1 MPSQISPMLAV
12 TDGSAAIAFYKAGF
26 GAEVLWQPGTGADIV
41 AGLAIDGAPFFLAFE
56 ASAYGTRG
64 PSDIRFTMVR
74 TELFVKGS
82 YRRTATRIG
91 GGPPNTAR

>member
-1 MPSQISPMLAV
+1 MPAQISPILAV

-26 GAEVLWQPGTGADIV
+26 GAEVLWQLGAGADIV

-64 PSDIRFTMVR
+64 HD
-74 TELFVKGS
+74 KGTFWIAS
-82 YRRTATRIG
+82 PYLC
-91 GGPPNTAR
+91 ARACL